1 MKYIFYYMIA
11 IVTLASCH
19 DTDNYVEPNATIQGR
34 ILDQDGNPLQLEQ
47 GASSMRIRMQEL
59 SWSETA
65 VPTFLN
71 VKVDGTYSNNKIF
84 AGHYRM
90 QPVDGPF
97 YPLADDAAKMADIV
111 GVTDLDFSVVPYLN
125 VAWVTPPTVT
135 ADKKVT
141 ATFRFTRNAAPGGV
155 IQPNVLDYQLF
166 ISTTKYVGN
175 NNFDATVVSAVVP
188 VTNDK
193 ESTDITIMSA
203 QPMKY
208 ATTFFVRVGV
218 RVNDSFKK
226 YNYTDVRTVAVP

>member
-1 MKYIFYYMIA
+1 MKYVFYTIA
-11 IVTLASCH
+11 FILTLASCN
-19 DTDNYVEPNATIQGR
+19 DMDNYVEPNATIQGR
-34 ILDQDGNPLQLEQ
+34 ILDQDGTPLQLEQ

-84 AGHYRM
+84 AGNYRM

-97 YPLADDAAKMADIV
+97 YPLGDDAAKIVDIA
-111 GVTDLDFSVVPYLN
+111 GTTETDFTVIPYLH

-135 ADKKVT
+135 AEKKVT
-141 ATFRFTRNAAPGGV
+141 ATFRFTRVPPPGGV
-155 IQPNVLDYQLF
+155 TQPNILDYQLF

-175 NNFDATVVSAVVP
+175 NNFDATVVTAVVP

-193 ESTDITIMSA
+193 ESTDITITSA

-208 ATTFFVRVGV
+208 ATTYFVRVGA

-226 YNYTDVRTVAVP
+226 YNYTDVQTVSVP